1 MLGSFHG
8 RLQARASQFYEQS
21 YRDKIVIKL
30 LGSGGSVAGDEAV
43 LRELV
48 QEEVGKAHL
57 TCCALV
63 REVKAAAL
71 TEGLAALAGASLEHS
86 ATVQQR
92 RKALYEGLAQFE
104 TSGLAYV
111 ERAKEKGRTVIFT
124 SNAHYLQDSVGKART
139 RLRRRFGVPATTE
152 LVRGEELQIKVAA
165 YWKVLLKRL
174 ADEIPIEL
182 KFTLQQEL
190 KLSPD
195 HFGCSDLGSD
205 AVGTVAS
212 GQPAGGRKRKR

>member
-1 MLGSFHG
+1 MLESFYG

-30 LGSGGSVAGDEAV
+30 LGSGGSVGGEEAV

-71 TEGLAALAGASLEHS
+71 TEGLAALGGSSLEHS

-92 RKALYEGLAQFE
+92 RRALDEGLARFE
-104 TSGLAYV
+104 ASGLAYV

-139 RLRRRFGVPATTE
+139 RLRQRFGAPATAE
-152 LVRGEELQIKVAA
+152 LERAEGLQIKVGA

-182 KFTLQQEL
+182 KYTLQQEL
-190 KLSPD
+190 KLSPGLC
-195 HFGCSDLGSD
+195 GCSDQGSD

-212 GQPAGGRKRKR
+212 RQPAGRRKRKR